1 MSFSKKAAKILTNKY
16 FLYFVVFL
24 AATTVF
30 GYLVLNQLRALIVF
44 ALVGIISYQFSKNM
58 AVVLL
63 ICILATNLLMS
74 SKIVREGLENSADS
88 MVKAA
93 TGKKMPSIVSS
104 NDTPITPPYMGN
116 ENTENISNNEQEN
129 TNMDND
135 LLENT
140 NTNTESDVSPMTSM
154 APGKNSKN
162 GSKNRIDYASTLE
175 EAYDNLDKILG
186 SDGIKNLTTDT
197 HKLMEK
203 QQQLF
208 KAMESMAPMLESAQ
222 NMLQGFDMKS
232 LQGLTGLASKFT
244 GNEQQ

>member
-1 MSFSKKAAKILTNKY
+1 MSFFKKAAKILTNKY

-44 ALVGIISYQFSKNM
+44 ALVGIITYQFSKNM

-93 TGKKMPSIVSS
+93 TGKKMPSVVSS
-104 NDTPITPPYMGN
+104 NDNPNTPPYMGN
-116 ENTENISNNEQEN
+116 ENTSDATNNEDES
-129 TNMDND
+129 TNMNND
-135 LLENT
+135 SLENT
-140 NTNTESDVSPMTSM
+140 NDESDISPMTSM
-154 APGKNSKN
+154 VPGKNSKN

-186 SDGIKNLTTDT
+186 SDGIKNLTNDT

>member
-1 MSFSKKAAKILTNKY
+1 MSFFKKAAKILTNKY

-44 ALVGIISYQFSKNM
+44 ALVGIITYQFSKNM

-93 TGKKMPSIVSS
+93 TGKKMPSVVSS
-104 NDTPITPPYMGN
+104 NDNPITPPYMGN
-116 ENTENISNNEQEN
+116 ENTSDATNNEDES
-129 TNMDND
+129 TNMNND
-135 LLENT
+135 SLENT
-140 NTNTESDVSPMTSM
+140 NDESDISPMTSM
-154 APGKNSKN
+154 VPGKNSKN

-186 SDGIKNLTTDT
+186 SDGIKNLTNDT